1 MGVLSENEMMHR
13 IMAIAGN
20 TFRETVRDK
29 ILYNLILFA
38 LIMIFSSLA
47 LGQLT
52 LGNENKVILNLGLA
66 AISLFGTMIAIFI
79 GTGLVYKEIEKR
91 TVYALLAKPVR
102 RSELIIGKYF
112 GLVFTLLVNL
122 LIMTAGLELALLYAG
137 GGDPWSYVRILPVVF
152 MIFLSLCL
160 VTALALFFST
170 FSTPVLAVLFTLFLW
185 IIGHFGN
192 DLKNFGEITKSAAA
206 EWLCRVLYYIIPN
219 FSNFQMLDSRYVL
232 QAAGFSQTLNST
244 AFAGTVFYCIVY
256 AALALSLGIL
266 IFRRRDFK

>member
-1 MGVLSENEMMHR
+1 MIQR
-13 IMAIAGN
+13 ILAIAGN

-29 ILYNLILFA
+29 VLYNLILFA

-66 AISLFGTMIAIFI
+66 AISVFGTLIAIFI

-102 RSELIIGKYF
+102 RSELIVGKYF

-122 LIMTAGLELALLYAG
+122 LIMTAGLEMALFYAG
-137 GGDPWSYVRILPVVF
+137 AADPWSYLRLLPVVF

-160 VTALALFFST
+160 VTALALLFST
-170 FSTPVLAVLFTLFLW
+170 FTTPALSVLFTLFLW
-185 IIGHFGN
+185 IIGHFGKDLN
-192 DLKNFGEITKSAAA
+192 DFGKLTKSAAG
-206 EWLCRVLYYIIPN
+206 EWLCRVLYYAIPN
-219 FSNFQMLDSRYVL
+219 FSNFQLYDGRYVL
-232 QAAGFSQTLNST
+232 QTAGYSQTANT
-244 AFAGTVFYCIVY
+244 WVAVGIVFYCVVY
-256 AALALSLGIL
+256 VVLVLSLGIV
-266 IFRRRDFK
+266 IFCRRDFK